1 MPGGVELVRTGGV
14 ESDLWESLSLK
25 VHGFF
30 FFFPFKTLENPQQ
43 YRSVEKNLEG
53 QPEVGHVLGP
63 E

>member
-1 MPGGVELVRTGGV
+1 MGVPEP
-14 ESDLWESLSLK
+14 ESTW
-25 VHGFF
+25 FF